1 MLSPVSKSS
10 SSHSRAVARAV
21 PTAADRS
28 LPAIFGEQ
36 LAALYD
42 LVERSTFVFGSP
54 LGPLVADERSFH
66 LPRFVY
72 FGPHTSDVSL
82 RLAFTAGHDHRDL
95 RSTLALLHLVEQL
108 ALKPDIGQ
116 GLNLS
121 FFPVVDVLGLAGLAT
136 ERSLGSAHWGQSS
149 APEINLL
156 EQDARLTGYHG
167 FVRLESAPGQ
177 DLATVQLRFAP
188 TDHASPDVELIS
200 SEDFEPY
207 PVRWE
212 AAGEKVHPTDGPLS
226 VADDLPV
233 RPFELTLRLP
243 SAWSAELYREATAS
257 ILKRFIIRYRG
268 ILAYGQH
275 L

>member
-1 MLSPVSKSS
+1 MTPAVSTPLA
-10 SSHSRAVARAV
+10 SRFAAVARV
-21 PTAADRS
+21 LPSGADLS
-28 LPAIFGEQ
+28 LTAIFGEQ

-42 LVERSTFVFGSP
+42 LVQRSQFVFGSP
-54 LGPLVADERSFH
+54 LGSFPAQGRSFH

-72 FGPHTSDVSL
+72 FGPHTSDASL
-82 RLAFTAGHDHRDL
+82 RLAFTAGLDHRDL
-95 RSTLALLHLVEQL
+95 RSTLALLHVVEQL

-121 FFPVVDVLGLAGLAT
+121 FFPLVDVLGLAGLSAG
-136 ERSLGSAHWGQSS
+136 RGLNSAHWGRSTE
-149 APEINLL
+149 PEIQLL
-156 EQDARLTGYHG
+156 EQDARLSSYHG
-167 FVRLESAPGQ
+167 FVRLESVRGQ
-177 DLATVQLRFAP
+177 DVATVQLRFAP
-188 TDHASPDVELIS
+188 SDHATPEVELIS

-212 AAGEKVHPTDGPLS
+212 AGSGLPPTDGPLS

-243 SAWSAELYREATAS
+243 AAWSSELYREATAT

-268 ILAYGQH
+268 FIAYGQH